1 MELIDELQSGL
12 KTAFI
17 DQNINS
23 NLAWRPEFVSNDSK
37 QGKRVI
43 SSIEQELMNCEK
55 FFISVAF
62 ITLGGIQ

>member
-43 SSIEQELMNCEK
+43 SSIEQGL
-55 FFISVAF
+55 
-62 ITLGGIQ
+62 